1 MMTNDI
7 DDNDGL
13 DNMLQV
19 KVMMENISGRGLDI
33 PLLGR
38 SEGARRGNLGRDAG
52 DPGAPPGSPAPGPG
66 PRRPPLSRSCRLARV
81 A

>member
-33 PLLGR
+33 PLLGLR
-38 SEGARRGNLGRDAG
+38 EGVSDLIT
-52 DPGAPPGSPAPGPG
+52 
-66 PRRPPLSRSCRLARV
+66 L
-81 A
+81 